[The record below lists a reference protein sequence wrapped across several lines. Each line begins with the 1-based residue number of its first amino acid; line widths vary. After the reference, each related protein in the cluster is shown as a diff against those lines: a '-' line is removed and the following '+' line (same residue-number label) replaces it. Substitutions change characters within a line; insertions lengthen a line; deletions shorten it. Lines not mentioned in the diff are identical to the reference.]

1 MSVVLWVVGCEY
13 RDRLTYLPYR
23 KLAALRRYGLTE
35 DFAHPIAGIDLYGVS
50 ASDKETIAQL
60 VEGALSWF
68 VEAPP
73 KSSQCRVYVAGVAS
87 GAVFDE
93 VQQQLAT
100 HCVVVTQARLEV
112 RSGVVP
118 GETAR
123 ESDSDS
129 EWEGVEGQSEGD
141 EERMREWVSLLGDL
155 FNLSEVDYLVGRSG
169 TSWMTKL
176 AHEVMQFHG
185 LEAHEWQRF
194 HSIEG
199 HPWHFP

>member
-1 MSVVLWVVGCEY
+1 MLCCGGVY
-13 RDRLTYLPYR
+13 RAKLTYLSYR

-87 GAVFDE
+87 SAVFDE

-123 ESDSDS
+123 GSDSDS